1 MQDAAP
7 LEVAYSALV
16 RDKSDTGLRM
26 VVMQRV
32 ANVAT
37 VNISIRSIIDEKTCS
52 RVRTESDEKVQ
63 NSSSKVA
70 EQDTQLEF
78 NLLS

>member
-7 LEVAYSALV
+7 LEVACRALV

-26 VVMQRV
+26 IVTWRV

-37 VNISIRSIIDEKTCS
+37 VNISTESITDVKTCN
-52 RVRTESDEKVQ
+52 RVRAAADEEVQ

-70 EQDTQLEF
+70 EQGTQIEF
-78 NLLS
+78 SLVS